1 MQDSPFLRDGIAS
14 KPRAKTLHVKLQFA
28 TEFAQFSYLLAGVG
42 RLHQLA
48 AQPAD
53 FIFHPTKHG

>member
-1 MQDSPFLRDGIAS
+1 MQASPFLCHGVGS
-14 KPRAKTLHVKLQFA
+14 KARAKTLHVKLQFA
-28 TEFAQFSYLLAGVG
+28 TEFAQFPYLLAGVG
-42 RLHQLA
+42 RVRHLG